1 MKETMMLKDLEQVKI
16 FAHPLRARLVEAF
29 ADKPRTAKQ
38 AAEIIGQKPTKLY
51 HHVEALERV
60 GLIKLVKTQK
70 KRGTLEKYYRTVARR
85 FSVDSS
91 VFKMKGKNKELL
103 GRCRA
108 MFATML
114 ENTMH
119 EISESIAD
127 KLISPE
133 KKERQATLA
142 RRHIRTTHNNVVK
155 LERKIQK
162 LLEEFADAEEK
173 EGDVEYALT
182 LVFYPVVRKKKR
194 GRQC

>member
-1 MKETMMLKDLEQVKI
+1 MKETMMLKDLKQIRV

-29 ADKPRTAKQ
+29 AEKPRTAKQ

-85 FSVDSS
+85 FAVDSGL
-91 VFKMKGKNKELL
+91 FDMKSKKKEML
-103 GRCRA
+103 GEFRA

-114 ENTMH
+114 ENTMR
-119 EISESIAD
+119 EINESIAD
-127 KLISPE
+127 KLICPN

-142 RRHIRTTHNNVVK
+142 RKRIRTTAGSIDK
-155 LERKIQK
+155 IDKKIQK
-162 LLEEFADAEEK
+162 LLDDFADADEEK
-173 EGDVEYALT
+173 GDVEYVLT
-182 LVFYPVVRKKKR
+182 LVFYPVAKKKR
-194 GRQC
+194 R

>member
-1 MKETMMLKDLEQVKI
+1 MKETMMLKDLKQIRV

-29 ADKPRTAKQ
+29 AEKPRTAKQ

-85 FSVDSS
+85 FAVDSGL
-91 VFKMKGKNKELL
+91 FDMKSKKKEML
-103 GRCRA
+103 GEFRA

-114 ENTMH
+114 ENTMR
-119 EISESIAD
+119 EINESIAD
-127 KLISPE
+127 KLICPN

-142 RRHIRTTHNNVVK
+142 RKRIRTTAGSIDK
-155 LERKIQK
+155 IDKKIQK
-162 LLEEFADAEEK
+162 LLDDFAAADEEK
-173 EGDVEYALT
+173 GDVEYVLT
-182 LVFYPVVRKKKR
+182 LVFYPVAKKKR
-194 GRQC
+194 R